1 MRTLAVYNI
10 KGGVGKTTAAVNLAY
25 LSAAEGRRTLLWDLD
40 PQAAA
45 TYLFRIKPRVRGGSG
60 KLVRR
65 KRPLDDAIKGT
76 DFDRLDLLPADFT
89 YRNMDLDLA
98 DTRRP
103 GNRLRTLLAPL
114 AGEYDTVVLDTP
126 PSVSLVSENVLD
138 AADLVLVPV
147 IPTVLAVRTFEQL
160 TGFVDELADGGR
172 RPLVHAFFSMVDRR
186 KSLHRSLVDRL
197 SEERDDVGA
206 VAIPALSA
214 VEQMTLVRAP
224 LPAFAPTT
232 QATRAYERL
241 WAEVAPMLDSGEGS
255 YSALRRSR

>member
-1 MRTLAVYNI
+1 MRTLAVYNV
-10 KGGVGKTTAAVNLAY
+10 KGGVGKTTTAVNLAY
-25 LSAAEGRRTLLWDLD
+25 LSAREGRRTLLWDLD

-45 TYLFRIKPRVRGGSG
+45 TYLFRVKPRVRGGSG

-98 DTRRP
+98 DTSQP
-103 GNRLRTLLAPL
+103 SNRLRRLLAPL
-114 AGEYDTVVLDTP
+114 ADEYDLVVLDTP

-160 TGFVDELADGGR
+160 TAFVDELARDGH
-172 RPLVHAFFSMVDRR
+172 RPHIHAFFSMVDRR
-186 KSLHRSLVDRL
+186 KSLHRGLVDRL
-197 SEERDDVGA
+197 SKERDDVGA
-206 VAIPALSA
+206 VAVPALSV
-214 VEQMTLVRAP
+214 VERMTLTRAP
-224 LPAFAPTT
+224 LPAFAPTST
-232 QATRAYERL
+232 AARAFERL
-241 WAEVAPMLDSGEGS
+241 WTEVAPLLD
-255 YSALRRSR
+255 AAD